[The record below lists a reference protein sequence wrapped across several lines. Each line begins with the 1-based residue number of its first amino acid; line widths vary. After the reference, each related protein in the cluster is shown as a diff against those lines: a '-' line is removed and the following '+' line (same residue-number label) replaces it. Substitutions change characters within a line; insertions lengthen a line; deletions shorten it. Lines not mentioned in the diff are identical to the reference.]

1 MDITFTNLEQMAPGV
16 GAGLLLEYYGRR
28 LLLDCGYDDSQP
40 FGGTWSS
47 LGIPAAAIHAVVLSH
62 GHLGH
67 CGLLPVLVREGFR
80 GKVYCTTECSSVA
93 TFGMR
98 ETALSQE
105 PKQYWAL
112 REPQLAPE
120 PVYRE
125 SEVDACEPFFAPYCC
140 REPIAIDEYVTV
152 EFFEAGHGPGS
163 VFAKIELRR
172 GDQRTKLLYI
182 GGMGAVGNDLDSGP
196 VIDDSYDHL
205 FLPAFTAV
213 RHGAGTMQEK
223 LARIIKRACKA
234 GGNILIPVSSIDRRD
249 AILQMIQNI
258 SEDPEM
264 PSVFVFLDS
273 PVAGRQCEEFPLKPG
288 ASEVYRCLRPM
299 DTDESSKMLNSITGT
314 VVIIAG
320 SGKGGYGRIGFHLKK
335 NAARPASA
343 IVLFG
348 AQPDRA
354 LDQALRGGG
363 RTLSV
368 FGEEV
373 EVKARVYRLDDPLV
387 HLDAGVVIQWLS
399 RMKPQPHVHITHGG
413 QQTKARFS
421 RALRK
426 AGIRDV
432 YVPPVGEPIVL

>member
-1 MDITFTNLEQMAPGV
+1 MDIKFTNLERMAPGV
-16 GAGLLLEYYGRR
+16 GAGLLLEYDGRR

-67 CGLLPVLVREGFR
+67 SGLLPVLVREGFR
-80 GKVYCTTECSSVA
+80 GKVYCTAECSSVA
-93 TFGMR
+93 TFSMR

-105 PKQYWAL
+105 PKQCWATKKL
-112 REPQLAPE
+112 QQAPE
-120 PVYRE
+120 PIYRD
-125 SEVDACEPFFAPYCC
+125 SEVDACEPFFARC
-140 REPIAIDEYVTV
+140 RCHEPVALDEYATA

-163 VFAKIELRR
+163 AFVKIELRR
-172 GDQRTKLLYI
+172 GNSKTRLLYV
-182 GGMGAVGNDLDSGP
+182 GDVGAAGNDLDSGP
-196 VIDDSYDHL
+196 VIGDSYDHL
-205 FLPAFTAV
+205 FLPAFTPV
-213 RHGAGTMQEK
+213 RHKAGKAEEK
-223 LARIIKRACKA
+223 LAGIIKRACKA
-234 GGNILIPVSSIDRRD
+234 GGNVLIPVSSIDRRD
-249 AILQMIQNI
+249 AILQMIQGI
-258 SEDPEM
+258 SEAPEM
-264 PSVFVFLDS
+264 PGVFVFLDS
-273 PVAGRQCEEFPLKPG
+273 PVAGKQCEEFPLTPG
-288 ASEVYRCLRPM
+288 KTKTYCCLRPV

-335 NAARPASA
+335 NAARPESA

-348 AQPDRA
+348 AQSDRA

-363 RTLSV
+363 TLCV

-373 EVKARVYRLDDPLV
+373 EVNARICRLDDPFV
-387 HLDAGVVIQWLS
+387 HLDAGAAIQWLG

-426 AGIRDV
+426 AGIQNV
-432 YVPPVGEPIVL
+432 HVPPAGERVAL

>member
-1 MDITFTNLEQMAPGV
+1 MDITLTNLERIALGI
-16 GAGLLLEYYGRR
+16 GAGLLLEYDGGK

-47 LGIPAAAIHAVVLSH
+47 LGIPAAAIHAVILSH

-67 CGLLPVLVREGFR
+67 SGLLPVLVREGFR
-80 GKVYCTTECSSVA
+80 GKVYCTDECSSVA
-93 TFGMR
+93 TLGMR
-98 ETALSQE
+98 EAALSQE

-112 REPQLAPE
+112 REPRLAPE

-125 SEVDACEPFFAPYCC
+125 SEVDACEPFFMRCRC
-140 REPIAIDEYVTV
+140 REPVAIDEYATA

-163 VFAKIELRR
+163 ALVKIELRR
-172 GDQRTKLLYI
+172 EDRRVKLLYV
-182 GGMGAVGNDLDSGP
+182 GDVGAAGNDLGSGP
-196 VIDDSYDHL
+196 VIDDAYDHL
-205 FLPAFTAV
+205 FLPAFTAT
-213 RHGAGTMQEK
+213 RHEAGKMQEK
-223 LARIIKRACKA
+223 LAAIIKRACKA
-234 GGNILIPVSSIDRRD
+234 GGNVLIPVSSIDRRD

-273 PVAGRQCEEFPLKPG
+273 PVAGKQCEEFPLKRG
-288 ASEVYRCLRPM
+288 ASEVYRCLRAM

-335 NAARPASA
+335 NAARPESA

-348 AQPDRA
+348 AQPDRV
-354 LDQALRGGG
+354 LDQALRGGK
-363 RTLSV
+363 TLPV

-373 EVKARVYRLDDPLV
+373 EVKARVYRLEDPFV
-387 HLDAGVVIQWLS
+387 HLDADAVIQWLGRVRS
-399 RMKPQPHVHITHGG
+399 QPHVHITHGG
-413 QQTKARFS
+413 QQARAKFA
-421 RALRK
+421 RTLRK
-426 AGIRDV
+426 CGV
-432 YVPPVGEPIVL
+432 QNVHVPTPGERIAL